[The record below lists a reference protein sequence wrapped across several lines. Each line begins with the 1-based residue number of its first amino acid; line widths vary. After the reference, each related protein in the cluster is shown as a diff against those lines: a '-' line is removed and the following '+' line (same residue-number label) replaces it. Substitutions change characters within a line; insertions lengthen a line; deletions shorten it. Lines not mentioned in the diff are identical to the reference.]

1 MDAVDGCAC
10 PRIEPGQ
17 GSLESSPFF
26 TCLSRRRLVD
36 QPIRNF
42 TIRSSEHA
50 DRARV
55 LVAVCTLNEA
65 DNIIELVTGIRRSIP
80 SADVLVVDDNSPD
93 GTAGLVA
100 EMGQRDPLVKV
111 VVRKGEKGLGGAI
124 RHAMAYAIEHD
135 YDFFLNLD
143 GDLSHNPAQLASL
156 LDRAIGSSDIDVVIG
171 SRYVNGGSIEGWPL
185 HRKVMSR
192 MVNGFATKC
201 LRLPVRDCS
210 GSMRC
215 YRVAALQAGW
225 HGERA
230 SQWLRRPGGGP
241 GPIGSAGLQDGR
253 GTDHIHR
260 PATWQEQADDARSP
274 PLEHANAENDGNQT
288 LSRFPRTM
296 DFQVRRLLVRLPSC
310 HAAALPRCRAL
321 RPAALAD
328 STDLEVHRTVWARD
342 NERMWMMSV
351 TQPHSE
357 VSVLIPTGRLVS
369 EI

>member
-50 DRARV
+50 DRTRV

-215 YRVAALQAGW
+215 YRVAALKRVGMENVRVNGYAVLEEVLVQLDRQGSKMA
-225 HGERA
+225 EV
-230 SQWLRRPGGGP
+230 
-241 GPIGSAGLQDGR
+241 PITFTDRQR
-253 GTDHIHR
+253 GK
-260 PATWQEQADDARSP
+260 SK
-274 PLEHANAENDGNQT
+274 L
-288 LSRFPRTM
+288 TM
-296 DFQVRRLLVRLPSC
+296 RE
-310 HAAALPRCRAL
+310 AL
-321 RPAALAD
+321 RS
-328 STDLEVHRTVWARD
+328 STQMLK
-342 NERMWMMSV
+342 MMA
-351 TQPHSE
+351 
-357 VSVLIPTGRLVS
+357 IKR
-369 EI
+369 